1 MKIFSTLS
9 QRLKEPSSMAA
20 LAALAAI
27 AYPQLPPGTA
37 QQGVLATS
45 VLAGLAGILLGEKP

>member
-1 MKIFSTLS
+1 MKIFNTLS

-27 AYPQLPPGTA
+27 AYPQVPPGA
-37 QQGVLATS
+37 IQQGVLAAS
-45 VLAGLAGILLGEKP
+45 VLAGLAGVLLGEK